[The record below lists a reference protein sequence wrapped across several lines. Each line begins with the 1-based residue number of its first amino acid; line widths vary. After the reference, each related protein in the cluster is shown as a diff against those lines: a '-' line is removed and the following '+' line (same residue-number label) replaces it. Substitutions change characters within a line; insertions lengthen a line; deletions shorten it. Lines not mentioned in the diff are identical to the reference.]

1 MTELYN
7 YEKLSVPYKRGSK
20 YYFYR
25 NSGLQNQHVMYVQD
39 TLESEPRVFFD
50 VNELSEDGTTAI
62 SISSFSESGKYWAHG
77 LSKKG
82 SDWVEISI
90 KTTDPADTRTFSETL
105 KWVKFSGVQWTFDD
119 AGFFYSRYP
128 KPESLAEGQ
137 SAGSE
142 TEVNLNHTIYYH
154 RLGTPQEDDWVICKT
169 PDNPKWTM
177 GASVSDD
184 GEWVMNYLSE
194 GAAPENL
201 FWYARTGDLLK
212 EAEAHHKNPE
222 QAPEPKWNKLINTFD
237 HEFGCV
243 AVEGDILYFKTN
255 RKAPRNKIV
264 SIKMGADPSVDGSW
278 TDIVPE
284 HEQDVLNYASVF
296 NRDHLVLVHLRDVV
310 EVLNIFRLG
319 DGKHIRELQLPTLG
333 TVAAVSGRYLEA
345 EMFFKFTSFLHPGDT
360 YRVDFNEKDPEK
372 QVTPFKQTKIA
383 GYDSSNFETKRV
395 FYNSKD
401 GTRIP
406 LFLVHKKGLV
416 LDGTN
421 PTQLYGYGGFNI
433 ALSPWFSVFNVV
445 WMQSLGG
452 IFAVANI
459 RGGGEYGDSWH
470 KGGIKGNKQNV
481 FDDFQ
486 AAAEYLIAEKY
497 TKREKLAIHGG
508 SNGGLLV
515 GACINQR
522 PELYGAAVA
531 AVGVV
536 RKFLSIQALS

>member
-62 SISSFSESGKYWAHG
+62 SISSFSESGKYWGLG

-82 SDWVEISI
+82 SDWVEITI
-90 KTTDPADTRTFSETL
+90 KTTDPASTEQFTETL
-105 KWVKFSGVQWTFDD
+105 KWVKFSSIQWTFDD

-128 KPESLAEGQ
+128 KPATLAEGQ

-142 TEVNLNHTIYYH
+142 TEANLNHTVYYH
-154 RLGTPQEDDWVICKT
+154 RLGTSQDEDLLICRT
-169 PDNPKWTM
+169 PENPKWTV

-184 GEWVMNYLSE
+184 GEWVSMYVSE

-201 FWYARTGDLLK
+201 IWYARTADVLK
-212 EAEAHHKNPE
+212 QAEAHHKNPE
-222 QAPEPKWNKLINTFD
+222 QHPEPTFIKLINTFD
-237 HEFGCV
+237 FEFSVV
-243 AVEGDILYFKTN
+243 AIEKDRLYFKTN
-255 RKAPRNKIV
+255 RKAPRCKIA
-264 SIKMGADPSVDGSW
+264 SIAMGADPSKDENW
-278 TDIVPE
+278 TDIIPE
-284 HEQDVLNYASVF
+284 HEKDVLNYASLF
-296 NRDHLVLVHLRDVV
+296 NRDHLVLVFLRDVV
-310 EVLNIFRLG
+310 EVLNVHRLT
-319 DGKHIRELQLPTLG
+319 DGKLIRELQLPTLG
-333 TVAAVSGRYLEA
+333 TVASISGHYLHS
-345 EMFFKFTSFLHPGDT
+345 EMFFKFTSYLHPGDT

-383 GYDSSNFETKRV
+383 GYDASNFETKRV

-421 PTQLYGYGGFNI
+421 PVQLYGYGGFNI

-452 IFAVANI
+452 VFAVANI
-459 RGGGEYGDSWH
+459 RGGGEYGDAWH
-470 KGGIKGNKQNV
+470 KAGVKANKQNV

-497 TKREKLAIHGG
+497 TCPKKLAIHGG

-522 PELYGAAVA
+522 PDLYGAAVA

-536 RKFLSIQALS
+536 RFSAFKLQIF